1 MTEDEHQQVDLRLQ
15 WEDSGKRRDQSAD
28 SVAVGLVEDEE
39 GVSQE
44 LDAEPAEV
52 NLEEVPDDFEWDA
65 DREQALLDAL
75 EETVEGSSPLIH
87 RYIESV
93 MIGLRAE
100 TMSADEAR
108 ATLSEIQ
115 DYLTDNIDWE
125 QSKPPVDHPEFM
137 QSREDKLNAL
147 FAWRESAGALT
158 EYLDNREEVQLKVAV
173 YAAEQGKSFL
183 EQSLDLLMS
192 CEPLE
197 DEDNEDWDED
207 SEAPSMQKA
216 SRYHE
221 AFSLAESEGFEP
233 P

>member
-1 MTEDEHQQVDLRLQ
+1 MTPEDKQQVDLRLQ

-39 GVSQE
+39 GVSE
-44 LDAEPAEV
+44 EVDSEPSEV
-52 NLEEVPDDFEWDA
+52 DLEEVPDEFEWDA

-93 MIGLRAE
+93 MVGLRAE
-100 TMSADEAR
+100 TMTADEAR

-125 QSKPPVDHPEFM
+125 QSKPPVEHPEFM

-147 FAWRESAGALT
+147 FAWRESANALT
-158 EYLDNREEVQLKVAV
+158 EYLENREEVQLKVAT

-192 CEPLE
+192 CEPLDEE
-197 DEDNEDWDED
+197 DEEEWDEEPYD
-207 SEAPSMQKA
+207 D
-216 SRYHE
+216 
-221 AFSLAESEGFEP
+221 ES
-233 P
+233 